1 MAEQEEYP
9 YPRRGEMYDA
19 SDEGEEEAALANDPA
34 SARLRYKARTMI
46 GATGSRH
53 LGHRR
58 RASLAGSSLGLPASM
73 LSHLEGVAE
82 GDEGRART
90 VTRRRVVD
98 TSDLR
103 QCAILQTRLK
113 EIKTYPEM
121 ATFQA
126 DSLGR
131 DDLDGGSDG
140 GFGSASRK
148 AALMSVPGMATQS
161 TRSMFI
167 FSEENFI
174 RKYAKIIIEWGYP
187 FMVLM
192 FVGGEEG

>member
-1 MAEQEEYP
+1 
-9 YPRRGEMYDA
+9 
-19 SDEGEEEAALANDPA
+19 
-34 SARLRYKARTMI
+34 MI

-53 LGHRR
+53 LGQRR
-58 RASLAGSSLGLPASM
+58 RASLVSGSLGLGTSM

-82 GDEGRART
+82 GDEGGGFSGGGGRMGGGGRP

-103 QCAILQTRLK
+103 TCAILQTRLK

-131 DDLDGGSDG
+131 DDTDGGSDSGLG
-140 GFGSASRK
+140 GFGATSRK
-148 AALMSVPGMATQS
+148 AALLSVPGMATHS
-161 TRSMFI
+161 TRSLFI

-187 FMVLM
+187 FLNRIWNSTPLEAGPWILKKV
-192 FVGGEEG
+192 F

>member
-1 MAEQEEYP
+1 
-9 YPRRGEMYDA
+9 
-19 SDEGEEEAALANDPA
+19 
-34 SARLRYKARTMI
+34 MI

-53 LGHRR
+53 LGQRR
-58 RASLAGSSLGLPASM
+58 RASLVSGSLGLGPSM

-82 GDEGRART
+82 GDEGGGAGGGGRMGGGRP

-103 QCAILQTRLK
+103 TCAILQTRLK

-131 DDLDGGSDG
+131 DDTDGGSESG
-140 GFGSASRK
+140 GFGATSRK
-148 AALMSVPGMATQS
+148 AALLSVPGMASHS
-161 TRSMFI
+161 TRSLFI

-187 FMVLM
+187 FSGFSFFL
-192 FVGGEEG
+192 F